1 MSLVCP
7 SSAHAPR
14 SRRGHA
20 LRSLHARLCLVL
32 GLGAVALAALPAGHA
47 AAAVGC
53 RSDPVIVV
61 NGAVADVVSTLYT
74 DPSAVRELDY
84 TVIVPAGSLI
94 GRTTL
99 TLGLGF
105 PEKVTYVYS
114 AAQPWGSLRVDATVQ
129 TQAGTAPFATDV
141 QVTTLLGGIQHASG
155 LSTATVS
162 VAVAHQLML

>member
-1 MSLVCP
+1 MSLVCTP
-7 SSAHAPR
+7 SARASR
-14 SRRGHA
+14 FRRGH
-20 LRSLHARLCLVL
+20 SLLARLCLVL
-32 GLGAVALAALPAGHA
+32 GLGAAALAALPTGHA

-61 NGAVADVVSTLYT
+61 NGVVADVVSTLYT
-74 DPSAVRELDY
+74 APSAVRELDY
-84 TVIVPAGSLI
+84 TVTVPAGSLI

-99 TLGLGF
+99 TVGLGF

-129 TQAGTAPFATDV
+129 TQAGTASFETDV
-141 QVTTLLGGIQHASG
+141 QVTTMLGGIQHASG

>member
-1 MSLVCP
+1 MSLVC
-7 SSAHAPR
+7 SSSVPAFR
-14 SRRGHA
+14 LRRTHSLRA
-20 LRSLHARLCLVL
+20 LRARLCLVL
-32 GLGAVALAALPAGHA
+32 GLGAAALAALPAGHA
-47 AAAVGC
+47 AAAAGC

-74 DPSAVRELDY
+74 DPSVVRELDY
-84 TVIVPAGSLI
+84 TVTVPAGSLI

-141 QVTTLLGGIQHASG
+141 QVTTLLGGVRRASG

-162 VAVAHQLML
+162 VTVAHQLML